1 MYHINLTNE
10 KNIVNHFC
18 LCYDLI
24 VIIEYNRWKYIV
36 LVLYTQIYNKVYCA
50 VRIYF
55 IDIITKKEEILMEKE
70 KKLKFAELLKKRMQL
85 SSANKEKI
93 HTIST
98 DDPQLIDVLENFN
111 ESKDYKMLKNLK

>member
-1 MYHINLTNE
+1 
-10 KNIVNHFC
+10 
-18 LCYDLI
+18 
-24 VIIEYNRWKYIV
+24 
-36 LVLYTQIYNKVYCA
+36 
-50 VRIYF
+50 
-55 IDIITKKEEILMEKE
+55 
-70 KKLKFAELLKKRMQL
+70 MQL

>member
-1 MYHINLTNE
+1 MT
-10 KNIVNHFC
+10 
-18 LCYDLI
+18 
-24 VIIEYNRWKYIV
+24 R
-36 LVLYTQIYNKVYCA
+36 
-50 VRIYF
+50 
-55 IDIITKKEEILMEKE
+55 EILE

-111 ESKDYKMLKNLK
+111 ESKNYKMLKNLK

>member
-1 MYHINLTNE
+1 
-10 KNIVNHFC
+10 
-18 LCYDLI
+18 
-24 VIIEYNRWKYIV
+24 
-36 LVLYTQIYNKVYCA
+36 
-50 VRIYF
+50 
-55 IDIITKKEEILMEKE
+55 MEKE

-93 HTIST
+93 HAIST

>member
-1 MYHINLTNE
+1 M
-10 KNIVNHFC
+10 
-18 LCYDLI
+18 CYDLI

-50 VRIYF
+50 VGIYF

>member
-1 MYHINLTNE
+1 
-10 KNIVNHFC
+10 
-18 LCYDLI
+18 
-24 VIIEYNRWKYIV
+24 
-36 LVLYTQIYNKVYCA
+36 
-50 VRIYF
+50 
-55 IDIITKKEEILMEKE
+55 MEKE

-98 DDPQLIDVLENFN
+98 DDPQLIDVLEKFN